1 MKRYLLASTML
12 VSAVAFAGVAQAAD
26 VSISGSYEVQ
36 YTNHDIDD
44 EGDKN
49 DIANDPGV
57 VIGFSDV
64 TDTGISL
71 SYNYEVEDDH
81 TNFTVSGDF
90 GALNVYTD
98 GDAVSGLDVDVDGLT
113 PDEAH
118 GLSGVGY
125 AGGFGG
131 VGGTAL
137 SYTLPTFVEGLTLA
151 VSHRNE
157 QDNVDGIGY
166 GATFSGSAG
175 DLGYKVAVT
184 TRTNG
189 DGDGTDTTQD
199 HIGLSL
205 STGAWSLLLER
216 NNQDVSDDSSDYSSQ
231 GFGGSYNAG
240 ALKLRAYQR
249 TAETD
254 NADGTVDDYSQQ
266 AVSATYTIASGLSA
280 SVTQTTTEWNE
291 ESSNTIALALDASF

>member
-205 STGAWSLLLER
+205 STGAWSLLLEQ

-240 ALKLRAYQR
+240 ALKLGAYQR

>member
-1 MKRYLLASTML
+1 M
-12 VSAVAFAGVAQAAD
+12 
-26 VSISGSYEVQ
+26 
-36 YTNHDIDD
+36 
-44 EGDKN
+44 
-49 DIANDPGV
+49 
-57 VIGFSDV
+57 
-64 TDTGISL
+64 
-71 SYNYEVEDDH
+71 
-81 TNFTVSGDF
+81 
-90 GALNVYTD
+90 
-98 GDAVSGLDVDVDGLT
+98 
-113 PDEAH
+113 
-118 GLSGVGY
+118 
-125 AGGFGG
+125 
-131 VGGTAL
+131 
-137 SYTLPTFVEGLTLA
+137 
-151 VSHRNE
+151 
-157 QDNVDGIGY
+157 
-166 GATFSGSAG
+166 
-175 DLGYKVAVT
+175 AVT

-205 STGAWSLLLER
+205 STGAWSLLVEQ

-240 ALKLRAYQR
+240 ALKLGAYQR

>member
-205 STGAWSLLLER
+205 STGAWSLLVEQ

-240 ALKLRAYQR
+240 ALKLGAYQR